1 MNMSQKTSK
10 RLYLID
16 AFAMIYRGYFPFANR
31 PMLNRRGEDTSAV
44 LGFVNTFDKILE
56 AAEGQYMAVVFD
68 PPGGTFRSEE
78 YEDYKAQ
85 RAKQPEAITF
95 ALPYIREIITARGVQ
110 SYEVAGYEADD
121 VIGTLA
127 TRLSESHPELE
138 VLMVTPDK
146 DYGQLVTD
154 RVHMLAPGSS
164 GGFDDMGPGEVAAK
178 HDLTDETQVRDFL
191 ALMGDASDNVPGVP
205 GIGKKRAADLLRA
218 YGSIEGIYDHID
230 ELKGKMKENL
240 LEHREQLEASRHL
253 VTIVTDV
260 PIEVSLEEMTRGAQD
275 LQRLVD
281 LYDELDFRS
290 KKKALLDEA
299 PAPTPRRTLFDLTP
313 EEAATEPPVEDS
325 VGDLSTVEHSY
336 TLITGEEEM
345 KGLLEALSGAEAFA
359 FDTETDGL
367 DGMQDH
373 LVGIS
378 VAVRPHEAWYLPLPE
393 DMEEAKALLRPLAPF
408 FSDPEKVKVA
418 QNGKFDLKFLSRYD
432 LHAVAPLWDTMLAH
446 YLLDPEARHGLDH
459 LSETLLRYRP
469 IPIEQLIGKGSKQRN
484 MRQVEP
490 REVLPYAA
498 EDADLTLQLY
508 HHLRPRI
515 EGEEHL
521 RSLFYDIE
529 MPLADV
535 LLEIEQAGVR
545 VDVDLLRSAIVDLST
560 ELERIEEDFRRY
572 TLGDPV
578 NINSPKEVGDFLFGH
593 LGLSDKPKKTRT
605 GQYSTREE
613 DLEMVADRHPAVRLV
628 LDYRGLSKLVN
639 TYLVPLP
646 MMVNPVTGRIHTT
659 YHQAKTATGRLSSS
673 DPNLQ
678 NIPVRDE
685 QGREIRKAFTANDPD
700 AGDLFVSADYS
711 QVELRL
717 MAHLS
722 GDTSL
727 IEAFRHGADIHAAT
741 AAKIFGIP
749 REEVTGEMRRKAKTA
764 NFGIIYGI
772 SAFGLSARLGIPR
785 GEAKELIDGYF
796 SSFPGVKRYI
806 DKTIEQAHKDGY
818 VDTLFG
824 RRRYIQNINSR
835 NRNLVA
841 NAERMA
847 INAPIQGTAAD
858 IIKVAMVRV
867 ARRLREEGFH
877 SQMILQV
884 HDELCFTVPSDERE
898 RLVAMVKEE
907 MEQVLPSLSVP
918 LVADVGVGENWLEAH

>member
-1 MNMSQKTSK
+1 MTQKTSK

-56 AAEGQYMAVVFD
+56 AAEGEYLAVVFD

-78 YEDYKAQ
+78 YEEYKAQ

-110 SYEVAGYEADD
+110 SYEVSGYEADD

-127 TRLSESHPELE
+127 TRLSEAHPELE

-146 DYGQLVTD
+146 DYGQLVTE
-154 RVHMLAPGSS
+154 RVHMLAPGSA
-164 GGFDDMGPGEVAAK
+164 GGFDDLGPGEVAAK

-218 YGSIEGIYDHID
+218 YGSVEGIYDHIE

-299 PAPTPRRTLFDLTP
+299 PAPTPRRSLFDLTP
-313 EEAATEPPVEDS
+313 EEAAAEPPVEDS

-408 FSDPEKVKVA
+408 FADPEKVKVA

-432 LHAVAPLWDTMLAH
+432 LPAVPPLWDTMLAH
-446 YLLDPEARHGLDH
+446 YLLDPEARHGLDY

-535 LLEIEQAGVR
+535 LLEMEQAGVR
-545 VDVDLLRSAIVDLST
+545 VDVDLLQSAIVDLST
-560 ELERIEEDFRRY
+560 ELERIEEDFQRY

-578 NINSPKEVGDFLFGH
+578 NINSPKEVGDFLFGR
-593 LGLSDKPKKTRT
+593 LGLSEKPKKTRT

-613 DLEMVADRHPAVRLV
+613 DLEMVADRHPAVRLI

-685 QGREIRKAFTANDPD
+685 QGREIRKAFTANDPA

-867 ARRLREEGFH
+867 ARRLREEGFR

-884 HDELCFTVPSDERE
+884 HDELCFTVPGDECE

>member
-1 MNMSQKTSK
+1 MTQKTSK

-78 YEDYKAQ
+78 YEEYKAQ

-127 TRLSESHPELE
+127 THLSEAHPELE

-146 DYGQLVTD
+146 DYGQLVTE

-164 GGFDDMGPGEVAAK
+164 GSFDELGPREVAAK

-205 GIGKKRAADLLRA
+205 GIGKKRAADLLRT

-230 ELKGKMKENL
+230 DLKGKMKENL

-290 KKKALLDEA
+290 KKKALLDGA
-299 PAPTPRRTLFDLTP
+299 PVPTPQRTLFDLTP
-313 EEAATEPPVEDS
+313 EEAAAEPPVEDS

-345 KGLLEALSGAEAFA
+345 KGLLEALTGAEAFA

-393 DMEEAKALLRPLAPF
+393 DMEEAKTLLRPLVPF
-408 FSDPEKVKVA
+408 FADPEKVKVA

-432 LHAVAPLWDTMLAH
+432 LHAVPPLWDTMLAH

-484 MRQVEP
+484 MRQLEP
-490 REVLPYAA
+490 KEVLPYAA

-508 HHLRPRI
+508 RHLRPRI

-529 MPLADV
+529 MPLVGV
-535 LLEIEQAGVR
+535 LLEMEQAGVR
-545 VDVDLLRSAIVDLST
+545 VDVDLLESAIVDLST

-572 TLGDPV
+572 TPEDPV

-593 LGLSDKPKKTRT
+593 LGLSEKPKKTRT

-646 MMVNPVTGRIHTT
+646 MMVNPMTGRIHTT

-722 GDTSL
+722 GDSSL

-806 DKTIEQAHKDGY
+806 DKAIEQAHKDGY

-867 ARRLREEGFH
+867 ARRLREEGFR

-884 HDELCFTVPSDERE
+884 HDELCFTVPGDERE

>member
-1 MNMSQKTSK
+1 MTQKTSK

-78 YEDYKAQ
+78 YEEYKAQ

-127 TRLSESHPELE
+127 THLSEAHPELE

-146 DYGQLVTD
+146 DYGQLVTE

-164 GGFDDMGPGEVAAK
+164 GSFDELGPREVAAK

-205 GIGKKRAADLLRA
+205 GIGKKRAADLLRT

-290 KKKALLDEA
+290 KKKALLDGA
-299 PAPTPRRTLFDLTP
+299 PVPTPQRTLFDLTP
-313 EEAATEPPVEDS
+313 EEAAAEPPVEDS

-345 KGLLEALSGAEAFA
+345 KGLLEALTGAEAFA

-393 DMEEAKALLRPLAPF
+393 DMEEAKTLLRPLVPF
-408 FSDPEKVKVA
+408 FADPEKVKVA

-432 LHAVAPLWDTMLAH
+432 LRAVPPLWDTMLAH

-484 MRQVEP
+484 MRQLEP
-490 REVLPYAA
+490 KEVLPYAA

-508 HHLRPRI
+508 RHLRPRI

-529 MPLADV
+529 MPLVGV
-535 LLEIEQAGVR
+535 LLEMEQAGVR
-545 VDVDLLRSAIVDLST
+545 VDVDLLESAIVDLST

-572 TLGDPV
+572 TPEDPV

-593 LGLSDKPKKTRT
+593 LGLSEKPKKTRT

-646 MMVNPVTGRIHTT
+646 MMVNPMTGRIHTT

-722 GDTSL
+722 GDSSL

-806 DKTIEQAHKDGY
+806 DKAIEQAHKDGY

-867 ARRLREEGFH
+867 ARRLREEGFR

-884 HDELCFTVPSDERE
+884 HDELCFTVPGDERE

>member
-1 MNMSQKTSK
+1 MTQQTPT

-44 LGFVNTFDKILE
+44 LGFINTFDKILE
-56 AAEGQYMAVVFD
+56 AAEGQYLAVVFD
-68 PPGGTFRSEE
+68 PPGGSFRSEE
-78 YEDYKAQ
+78 YEEYKAQ

-95 ALPYIREIITARGVQ
+95 ALPYIREIIRARGVR
-110 SYEVAGYEADD
+110 SYEMAGYEADD

-127 TRLSESHPELE
+127 TRFSAAHPDLE

-146 DYGQLVTD
+146 DYGQLVSE
-154 RVHMLAPGSS
+154 RVQMLSPGSS
-164 GGFDDMGPGEVAAK
+164 GSFDRLGPGEVAAK
-178 HDLTDETQVRDFL
+178 HNLTDASQVRDYL

-205 GIGKKRAADLLRA
+205 GVGKKRAADLLRT
-218 YGSIEGIYDHID
+218 YGTIEGIYDHIE
-230 ELKGKMKENL
+230 ELKGKMKQNL
-240 LEHREQLEASRHL
+240 IDYREQLDTSRRL

-260 PIEVSLEEMTRGAQD
+260 PIEVSLEEMTRTTED
-275 LQRLVD
+275 RQRLVEI
-281 LYDELDFRS
+281 YDELDFRS
-290 KKKALLDEA
+290 KKKALLEEA
-299 PAPTPRRTLFDLTP
+299 PAPAPQRSLFDIAP
-313 EEAATEPPVEDS
+313 EELAEPLEDKS
-325 VGDLSTVEHSY
+325 VGDITTVEHTY
-336 TLITGEEEM
+336 TLVSGETEM
-345 KGLLEALSGAEAFA
+345 RALLEALSGAEAFA

-378 VAVRPHEAWYLPLPE
+378 FAVRPHEAWYIPLPE
-393 DMEEAKALLRPLAPF
+393 EMEQAKELLRPLAPF
-408 FSDPEKVKVA
+408 FADPEKVKVA
-418 QNGKFDLKFLSRYD
+418 QNGKFDLKFLARYD
-432 LHAVAPLWDTMLAH
+432 IHAVPPLWDTMLAH
-446 YLLDPEARHGLDH
+446 YLLDPEARHGMDY

-469 IPIEQLIGKGSKQRN
+469 IPIEQLIGKGRQQRT
-484 MRQVEP
+484 MREVAPE
-490 REVLPYAA
+490 EVLPYAA
-498 EDADLTLQLY
+498 EDADVTLRLY
-508 HHLRPRI
+508 HHLAPQM
-515 EGEEHL
+515 EEEHL

-529 MPLADV
+529 MPLMGV
-535 LLEIEQAGVR
+535 LLEMEQAGVR
-545 VDVDLLRSAIVDLST
+545 VDEALLSEAIGEMEQALKRLEQQIYDSVDG
-560 ELERIEEDFRRY
+560 Y
-572 TLGDPV
+572 PV
-578 NINSPKEVGDFLFGH
+578 NINSPKEVGELLFDH
-593 LGLSDKPKKTRT
+593 LQLLSKPKKTRT

-613 DLEMVADRHPAVRLV
+613 DLEKIHDLHPVVGLV
-628 LDYRGLSKLVN
+628 LDYRGLSKLLS
-639 TYLVPLP
+639 TYLIPLP
-646 MMVNPVTGRIHTT
+646 SMIHPETGRIHTT

-685 QGREIRKAFTANDPD
+685 QGREIRKAFTGNDPA

-722 GDTSL
+722 GDPSL
-727 IEAFRHGADIHAAT
+727 IDAFRHGADIHAAT
-741 AAKIFGIP
+741 AARIFGVP
-749 REEVTGEMRRKAKTA
+749 REEVTGEMRRRAKTA

-772 SAFGLSARLGIPR
+772 SAFGLSSRLDIPR
-785 GEAKELIDGYF
+785 SEAAALIDGYF
-796 SSFPGVKRYI
+796 DSFPGVKRYM
-806 DKTIEQAHKDGY
+806 DETIERAHRDGY

-824 RRRYIQNINSR
+824 RRRYLQNINSR

-867 ARRLREEGFH
+867 ARRLREEGFR

-884 HDELCFTVPSDERE
+884 HDELCFTVPAEELE
-898 RLVAMVKEE
+898 RLMAMVKEE

-918 LVADVGVGENWLEAH
+918 LIADVGVGKNWLEAH

>member
-1 MNMSQKTSK
+1 M
-10 RLYLID
+10 
-16 AFAMIYRGYFPFANR
+16 
-31 PMLNRRGEDTSAV
+31 
-44 LGFVNTFDKILE
+44 
-56 AAEGQYMAVVFD
+56 
-68 PPGGTFRSEE
+68 
-78 YEDYKAQ
+78 
-85 RAKQPEAITF
+85 
-95 ALPYIREIITARGVQ
+95 
-110 SYEVAGYEADD
+110 
-121 VIGTLA
+121 
-127 TRLSESHPELE
+127 
-138 VLMVTPDK
+138 
-146 DYGQLVTD
+146 
-154 RVHMLAPGSS
+154 
-164 GGFDDMGPGEVAAK
+164 
-178 HDLTDETQVRDFL
+178 
-191 ALMGDASDNVPGVP
+191 
-205 GIGKKRAADLLRA
+205 
-218 YGSIEGIYDHID
+218 
-230 ELKGKMKENL
+230 
-240 LEHREQLEASRHL
+240 
-253 VTIVTDV
+253 
-260 PIEVSLEEMTRGAQD
+260 
-275 LQRLVD
+275 
-281 LYDELDFRS
+281 
-290 KKKALLDEA
+290 
-299 PAPTPRRTLFDLTP
+299 
-313 EEAATEPPVEDS
+313 
-325 VGDLSTVEHSY
+325 
-336 TLITGEEEM
+336 
-345 KGLLEALSGAEAFA
+345 
-359 FDTETDGL
+359 
-367 DGMQDH
+367 
-373 LVGIS
+373 
-378 VAVRPHEAWYLPLPE
+378 
-393 DMEEAKALLRPLAPF
+393 
-408 FSDPEKVKVA
+408 
-418 QNGKFDLKFLSRYD
+418 
-432 LHAVAPLWDTMLAH
+432 
-446 YLLDPEARHGLDH
+446 
-459 LSETLLRYRP
+459 
-469 IPIEQLIGKGSKQRN
+469 
-484 MRQVEP
+484 
-490 REVLPYAA
+490 
-498 EDADLTLQLY
+498 
-508 HHLRPRI
+508 
-515 EGEEHL
+515 
-521 RSLFYDIE
+521 
-529 MPLADV
+529 
-535 LLEIEQAGVR
+535 R
-545 VDVDLLRSAIVDLST
+545 VDVDLLENAIVDLVA
-560 ELERIEEDFRRY
+560 ELERIEEDFGRY
-572 TLGDPV
+572 TPGDEV
-578 NINSPKEVGDFLFGH
+578 NINSPREVGDFLFGQ

-867 ARRLREEGFH
+867 ARRLREEGFR

>member
-1 MNMSQKTSK
+1 MTQKTSK

-56 AAEGQYMAVVFD
+56 AAEGEYLAVVFD

-78 YEDYKAQ
+78 YEEYKAQ

-127 TRLSESHPELE
+127 THLSEAHPELE

-146 DYGQLVTD
+146 DYGQLVTE
-154 RVHMLAPGSS
+154 RVHMLAPGSA
-164 GGFDDMGPGEVAAK
+164 GGFDDLGPGEVAAK

-290 KKKALLDEA
+290 KKKALLDES
-299 PAPTPRRTLFDLTP
+299 PVPTPRRTLFDLTP
-313 EEAATEPPVEDS
+313 VEAAAEPPVEDS

-345 KGLLEALSGAEAFA
+345 KGLLEALSGAEAFS

-432 LHAVAPLWDTMLAH
+432 LHAVPPLWDTMLAH

-484 MRQVEP
+484 MRQVDP

-529 MPLADV
+529 MPLAGV
-535 LLEIEQAGVR
+535 LLEMEQAGVR

-560 ELERIEEDFRRY
+560 ELERIEEDFQRY

-578 NINSPKEVGDFLFGH
+578 NINSPKEVGDFLFGR
-593 LGLSDKPKKTRT
+593 LGLSEKPKKTRT

-613 DLEMVADRHPAVRLV
+613 DLEMVADRHPAVRLI

-867 ARRLREEGFH
+867 ARRLREEGFR

-884 HDELCFTVPSDERE
+884 HDELCFTVPADERE

>member
-1 MNMSQKTSK
+1 MTQKTSK

-68 PPGGTFRSEE
+68 PPGGTFRSDE

-127 TRLSESHPELE
+127 TRLSEAHPELE

-146 DYGQLVTD
+146 DYGQLVTE

-260 PIEVSLEEMTRGAQD
+260 PIEVSLGEMTRGTED

-290 KKKALLDEA
+290 KKKALLDGA
-299 PAPTPRRTLFDLTP
+299 PAPTPQRSLFDLTP
-313 EEAATEPPVEDS
+313 EEAAAEPAMEDS

-345 KGLLEALSGAEAFA
+345 KGLLEALTGAEAFA

-373 LVGIS
+373 LVGLS
-378 VAVRPHEAWYLPLPE
+378 LSVRPHEAWYLPLPE

-408 FSDPEKVKVA
+408 FADPEKVKVA

-432 LHAVAPLWDTMLAH
+432 LHAVPPLWDTMLAH

-535 LLEIEQAGVR
+535 LLEMEQAGVR
-545 VDVDLLRSAIVDLST
+545 VDVDLLESAIVDLST
-560 ELERIEEDFRRY
+560 ELERIEEDFQRY

-578 NINSPKEVGDFLFGH
+578 NINSPKEVGDFLFGR
-593 LGLSDKPKKTRT
+593 LGLSEKPKKTRT

-613 DLEMVADRHPAVRLV
+613 DLEMVADRHPAVRLI

-685 QGREIRKAFTANDPD
+685 QGREIRKAFTANDPA

-722 GDTSL
+722 GDSSL
-727 IEAFRHGADIHAAT
+727 IEAFRHGSDIHAAT

-867 ARRLREEGFH
+867 ARRLREEGFR

-884 HDELCFTVPSDERE
+884 HDELCFTVPADERE

>member
-1 MNMSQKTSK
+1 MTQKTSK

-56 AAEGQYMAVVFD
+56 AAEGQYLAVVFD

-78 YEDYKAQ
+78 YEEYKAQ

-127 TRLSESHPELE
+127 TRLSEAHPELE

-146 DYGQLVTD
+146 DYGQLVTE

-164 GGFDDMGPGEVAAK
+164 GSFDDLGPGEVAAK

-230 ELKGKMKENL
+230 ELKGKVKENL
-240 LEHREQLEASRHL
+240 LEYRGQLEASRHL

-299 PAPTPRRTLFDLTP
+299 PAATPQRSLFDLTP
-313 EEAATEPPVEDS
+313 EEAAAESPVEDS

-345 KGLLEALSGAEAFA
+345 KGLLKALSGAEAFA

-378 VAVRPHEAWYLPLPE
+378 LAVRPHEAWYLPLPE

-484 MRQVEP
+484 MRQVDP

-508 HHLRPRI
+508 HYLRPQI

-521 RSLFYDIE
+521 RRLFYDIE
-529 MPLADV
+529 MPLVGV
-535 LLEIEQAGVR
+535 LLEMEQAGVR
-545 VDVDLLRSAIVDLST
+545 VDVDLLRSAITDLST
-560 ELERIEEDFRRY
+560 ELERIEEDFRGY
-572 TLGDPV
+572 TLGDEV
-578 NINSPKEVGDFLFGH
+578 NINSPKEVGDFLFGR

-613 DLEMVADRHPAVRLV
+613 DLEMVADRHPAVRLI

-685 QGREIRKAFTANDPD
+685 QGREIRKAFTGNDPD

-867 ARRLREEGFH
+867 ARRLREEGFR

>member
-1 MNMSQKTSK
+1 MTQKTSK

-56 AAEGQYMAVVFD
+56 AAEGEYLAVVFD

-78 YEDYKAQ
+78 YEEYKAQ

-110 SYEVAGYEADD
+110 SYEVSGYEADD

-127 TRLSESHPELE
+127 TRLSEAHPELE

-146 DYGQLVTD
+146 DYGQLVTE

-164 GGFDDMGPGEVAAK
+164 GSFDDLGPGEVAAK

-218 YGSIEGIYDHID
+218 YGSVEGIYDHIE

-299 PAPTPRRTLFDLTP
+299 PAPTPRRSLFDLTP
-313 EEAATEPPVEDS
+313 EEAAAEPPVEDS

-378 VAVRPHEAWYLPLPE
+378 VAVRPHEAWYLPLPK

-432 LHAVAPLWDTMLAH
+432 LHAIPPLWDTMLAH

-484 MRQVEP
+484 MRQVDP
-490 REVLPYAA
+490 GEVLPYAA
-498 EDADLTLQLY
+498 EDADLALQLY

-535 LLEIEQAGVR
+535 LLEMEQAGVR
-545 VDVDLLRSAIVDLST
+545 VDVDLLQSAIVDLST
-560 ELERIEEDFRRY
+560 ELERIEEDFQRY

-578 NINSPKEVGDFLFGH
+578 NINSPKEVGDFLFGR
-593 LGLSDKPKKTRT
+593 LGLSEKPKKTRT

-613 DLEMVADRHPAVRLV
+613 DLEMVADRHPAVRLI

-685 QGREIRKAFTANDPD
+685 QGREIRKAFTANDPA

-867 ARRLREEGFH
+867 ARRLREEGFR

-884 HDELCFTVPSDERE
+884 HDELCFTVPGDERE

>member
-1 MNMSQKTSK
+1 MTQKTSK

-78 YEDYKAQ
+78 YEEYKAQ

-127 TRLSESHPELE
+127 MHLSEAHPELE

-146 DYGQLVTD
+146 DYGQLVTE

-164 GGFDDMGPGEVAAK
+164 GSFDDLGPGEVAAK

-260 PIEVSLEEMTRGAQD
+260 PIEVSLKEMTRGAQD

-290 KKKALLDEA
+290 KKKALLDGA
-299 PAPTPRRTLFDLTP
+299 PAPTPQRTLFDLTP
-313 EEAATEPPVEDS
+313 EEAAAEPPVEDS

-345 KGLLEALSGAEAFA
+345 KGLLEALTGAEAFA

-393 DMEEAKALLRPLAPF
+393 DMEEAKTLLRPLAPF
-408 FSDPEKVKVA
+408 FADPEKVKVA

-432 LHAVAPLWDTMLAH
+432 LHAVPPLWDTMLAH

-484 MRQVEP
+484 MRQLEP

-529 MPLADV
+529 MPLVGV
-535 LLEIEQAGVR
+535 LLEMEQAGVR
-545 VDVDLLRSAIVDLST
+545 VDVDLLESAIVDLST

-572 TLGDPV
+572 TPGDPV

-593 LGLSDKPKKTRT
+593 LGLSEKPKKTRT

-646 MMVNPVTGRIHTT
+646 MMVNPMTGRIHTT

-722 GDTSL
+722 GDSSL

-867 ARRLREEGFH
+867 ARRLREEGFR

-884 HDELCFTVPSDERE
+884 HDELCFTVPGDERE

>member
-1 MNMSQKTSK
+1 MTQKTSK

-56 AAEGQYMAVVFD
+56 AAEGQYLAVVFD

-78 YEDYKAQ
+78 YEEYKAQ

-127 TRLSESHPELE
+127 THLSEAHPELE

-146 DYGQLVTD
+146 DYGQLVTE

-164 GGFDDMGPGEVAAK
+164 GSFDDLGPGEVAAK

-290 KKKALLDEA
+290 KKKALLDGA
-299 PAPTPRRTLFDLTP
+299 PAPTPQRTLFDLTP
-313 EEAATEPPVEDS
+313 EEAAAEPPVEDS

-345 KGLLEALSGAEAFA
+345 KGLLDALTGAEAFA

-393 DMEEAKALLRPLAPF
+393 DMEEAKTLLRPLAPF
-408 FSDPEKVKVA
+408 FADPEKVKVA

-432 LHAVAPLWDTMLAH
+432 LHAVPPLWDTMLAH

-484 MRQVEP
+484 MRQLEP

-508 HHLRPRI
+508 HHLRPQI

-529 MPLADV
+529 MPLVGV
-535 LLEIEQAGVR
+535 LLEMEQAGVR
-545 VDVDLLRSAIVDLST
+545 VDVDLLESAIVDLST

-572 TLGDPV
+572 TPGDPV

-593 LGLSDKPKKTRT
+593 LGLSEKPKKTRT

-646 MMVNPVTGRIHTT
+646 MMVNPMTGRIHTT

-722 GDTSL
+722 GDSSL

-867 ARRLREEGFH
+867 ARRLREEGFR

-884 HDELCFTVPSDERE
+884 HDELCFTVPGDERE

>member
-1 MNMSQKTSK
+1 MTQKTSK

-56 AAEGQYMAVVFD
+56 AAEGEYLAVVFD

-78 YEDYKAQ
+78 YEEYKAQ

-127 TRLSESHPELE
+127 TRLSEVHPELE

-146 DYGQLVTD
+146 DYGQLVTE
-154 RVHMLAPGSS
+154 RVHMLVPGSA
-164 GGFDDMGPGEVAAK
+164 GGFDDLGPGKVAAK

-218 YGSIEGIYDHID
+218 YGSIEGIYDHIE

-240 LEHREQLEASRHL
+240 LEHRGQLEESRHL

-299 PAPTPRRTLFDLTP
+299 PAPTPRRSLFDLTP
-313 EEAATEPPVEDS
+313 EEAAAEPPVEDS

-336 TLITGEEEM
+336 TLITGKEEM

-408 FSDPEKVKVA
+408 FADPEKVKVA

-432 LHAVAPLWDTMLAH
+432 LPAVPPLWDTMLAH
-446 YLLDPEARHGLDH
+446 YLLDPEARHGLDY
-459 LSETLLRYRP
+459 LSETLLRYCP

-508 HHLRPRI
+508 HHLRPQI

-535 LLEIEQAGVR
+535 LLEMEQAGVR
-545 VDVDLLRSAIVDLST
+545 VDVDLLQSAIVDLST
-560 ELERIEEDFRRY
+560 ELERIEEDFQRY

-578 NINSPKEVGDFLFGH
+578 NINSPKEVGDFLFGR
-593 LGLSDKPKKTRT
+593 LGLSEKPKKTRT

-613 DLEMVADRHPAVRLV
+613 DLEMVADRHPAVRLI

-749 REEVTGEMRRKAKTA
+749 EEEVTGEMRRKAKTA

-867 ARRLREEGFH
+867 ARRLREEGFR

-884 HDELCFTVPSDERE
+884 HDELCFTVPADERE

>member
-1 MNMSQKTSK
+1 MTQKTSK

-56 AAEGQYMAVVFD
+56 AAEGQYLAVVFD

-78 YEDYKAQ
+78 YEEYKAQ

-127 TRLSESHPELE
+127 THLSEAHPELE

-146 DYGQLVTD
+146 DYGQLVTE

-164 GGFDDMGPGEVAAK
+164 GSFDELGPREVAAK

-260 PIEVSLEEMTRGAQD
+260 PIEVSLKEMTRGAQD

-290 KKKALLDEA
+290 KKKALLDGA
-299 PAPTPRRTLFDLTP
+299 PAPTPQRTLFDLTP
-313 EEAATEPPVEDS
+313 EEAAAEPPVEDS

-345 KGLLEALSGAEAFA
+345 KGLLEALTGAEAFA

-393 DMEEAKALLRPLAPF
+393 DMEEAKTLLRPLAPF
-408 FSDPEKVKVA
+408 FADPEKVKVA

-432 LHAVAPLWDTMLAH
+432 LHAVPPLWDTMLAH

-484 MRQVEP
+484 MRQLEP

-508 HHLRPRI
+508 HHLRPQI

-529 MPLADV
+529 MPLVGV
-535 LLEIEQAGVR
+535 LLEMEQAGVR
-545 VDVDLLRSAIVDLST
+545 VDVDLLESAIVDLSS

-572 TLGDPV
+572 TPGDPV

-593 LGLSDKPKKTRT
+593 LGLSEKPKKTRT

-646 MMVNPVTGRIHTT
+646 MMVNPMTGRIHTT

-722 GDTSL
+722 GDSSL

-867 ARRLREEGFH
+867 ARRLREEGFR

-884 HDELCFTVPSDERE
+884 HDELCFTVPGDERE

>member
-1 MNMSQKTSK
+1 MTQKTSK

-78 YEDYKAQ
+78 YEEYKAQ

-127 TRLSESHPELE
+127 THLSEAHPELE

-146 DYGQLVTD
+146 DYGQLVTE

-164 GGFDDMGPGEVAAK
+164 GSFDELGPREVAAK

-260 PIEVSLEEMTRGAQD
+260 PIEVSLKEMTRGAQD

-290 KKKALLDEA
+290 KKKALLDGA
-299 PAPTPRRTLFDLTP
+299 PAPTPQRTLFDLTP
-313 EEAATEPPVEDS
+313 EEAAAEPPVEDS

-345 KGLLEALSGAEAFA
+345 KGLLEALTGAEAFA

-378 VAVRPHEAWYLPLPE
+378 IAVRPHEAWYLPLPE
-393 DMEEAKALLRPLAPF
+393 DMEEAKTLLRPLAPF
-408 FSDPEKVKVA
+408 FADPEKVKVA

-432 LHAVAPLWDTMLAH
+432 LHAVPPLWDTMLAH

-484 MRQVEP
+484 MRQLEP

-508 HHLRPRI
+508 HHLQPRI

-529 MPLADV
+529 MPLVGV
-535 LLEIEQAGVR
+535 LLEMEQAGVR
-545 VDVDLLRSAIVDLST
+545 VDVDLLESAIVDLST

-572 TLGDPV
+572 TPEDPV

-593 LGLSDKPKKTRT
+593 LGLSEKPKKTRT

-646 MMVNPVTGRIHTT
+646 MMVNPMTGRIHTT

-722 GDTSL
+722 GDSSL

-867 ARRLREEGFH
+867 ARRLREEGFR

-884 HDELCFTVPSDERE
+884 HDELCFTVPGDERE

>member
-1 MNMSQKTSK
+1 MTQKTSK

-56 AAEGQYMAVVFD
+56 AAEGQYLAVVFD

-78 YEDYKAQ
+78 YEEYKAQ

-127 TRLSESHPELE
+127 THLSEAHPELE

-146 DYGQLVTD
+146 DYGQLVTE

-164 GGFDDMGPGEVAAK
+164 GSFDELGPGEVAAK

-205 GIGKKRAADLLRA
+205 GIGTKRAADLLRA

-275 LQRLVD
+275 LQRLVE
-281 LYDELDFRS
+281 LYDELGFRS
-290 KKKALLDEA
+290 KKKALLDGA
-299 PAPTPRRTLFDLTP
+299 PAPTPQRTLFDLTP
-313 EEAATEPPVEDS
+313 EEAAAEPPVEDS

-345 KGLLEALSGAEAFA
+345 KGLLEALTGAEAFA

-393 DMEEAKALLRPLAPF
+393 DMEEAKTLLRPLAPF
-408 FSDPEKVKVA
+408 FADPEKVKVA
-418 QNGKFDLKFLSRYD
+418 QNGKFDLKVLSRYD
-432 LHAVAPLWDTMLAH
+432 LHAVPPLWDTMLAH

-484 MRQVEP
+484 MRQLEP

-529 MPLADV
+529 MPLVGV
-535 LLEIEQAGVR
+535 LLEMEQAGVR
-545 VDVDLLRSAIVDLST
+545 VDVDLLESAIVDLST

-572 TLGDPV
+572 TPEDPV

-593 LGLSDKPKKTRT
+593 LGLSEKPKKTRT

-646 MMVNPVTGRIHTT
+646 MMVNPMTGRIHTT

-722 GDTSL
+722 GDSSL

-749 REEVTGEMRRKAKTA
+749 REDVTGEMRRKAKTA

-867 ARRLREEGFH
+867 ARRLREEGFR

-884 HDELCFTVPSDERE
+884 HDELCFTVPGDERE

>member
-1 MNMSQKTSK
+1 MTQKTSK

-56 AAEGQYMAVVFD
+56 AAEGEYLAVVFD

-78 YEDYKAQ
+78 YQEYKAQ

-127 TRLSESHPELE
+127 TRLSEVHPELE

-146 DYGQLVTD
+146 DYGQLVTE
-154 RVHMLAPGSS
+154 RVHMLAPGSA
-164 GGFDDMGPGEVAAK
+164 GGFDDLGPGEVAAK

-240 LEHREQLEASRHL
+240 LEHRWQLEESRHL

-313 EEAATEPPVEDS
+313 EEAAAEPPVEDS

-336 TLITGEEEM
+336 TLITGKEEM

-408 FSDPEKVKVA
+408 FADPEKVKVA

-432 LHAVAPLWDTMLAH
+432 LHAVPPLWDTMLAH

-484 MRQVEP
+484 MRQVDP

-535 LLEIEQAGVR
+535 LLEMEQAGVR
-545 VDVDLLRSAIVDLST
+545 VDVDLLQSAIVDLST
-560 ELERIEEDFRRY
+560 ELERIEEDFQRY
-572 TLGDPV
+572 SLGDPV
-578 NINSPKEVGDFLFGH
+578 NINSPKEVGDFLFGR
-593 LGLSDKPKKTRT
+593 LGLSEKPKKTRT

-613 DLEMVADRHPAVRLV
+613 DLEMVADRHPAVRLI

-685 QGREIRKAFTANDPD
+685 QGREIRKAFTANDPA

-867 ARRLREEGFH
+867 ARRLREEGFR

-884 HDELCFTVPSDERE
+884 HDELCFTVPGDERE

>member
-1 MNMSQKTSK
+1 MTQKTSK

-56 AAEGQYMAVVFD
+56 AAEGEYLAVVFD

-78 YEDYKAQ
+78 YEEYKAQ

-127 TRLSESHPELE
+127 THLSEAHPELE

-146 DYGQLVTD
+146 DYGQLVTE
-154 RVHMLAPGSS
+154 RVHMLAPGSA
-164 GGFDDMGPGEVAAK
+164 GGFDDLGPGEVAAK

-218 YGSIEGIYDHID
+218 YGSIEGIYDHIE

-240 LEHREQLEASRHL
+240 LEHRGQLEESRHL

-313 EEAATEPPVEDS
+313 EEAAAEPPVEDS

-367 DGMQDH
+367 DGLQDH

-432 LHAVAPLWDTMLAH
+432 LHAVPPLWDTMLAH

-484 MRQVEP
+484 MRQVDP

-529 MPLADV
+529 MPLAGV
-535 LLEIEQAGVR
+535 LLEMEQAGVR
-545 VDVDLLRSAIVDLST
+545 VDVDLLQSAIVDLST
-560 ELERIEEDFRRY
+560 ELERIEEDFQRY

-578 NINSPKEVGDFLFGH
+578 NINSPKEVGDFLFGR
-593 LGLSDKPKKTRT
+593 LGLSEKPKKTRT

-613 DLEMVADRHPAVRLV
+613 DLEMVADRHPAVRLI

-685 QGREIRKAFTANDPD
+685 QGREIRKAFTANDPA

-749 REEVTGEMRRKAKTA
+749 EEEVTGEMRRKAKTA

-867 ARRLREEGFH
+867 ARRLREEGFR

-884 HDELCFTVPSDERE
+884 HDELCFTVPGDERE

>member
-1 MNMSQKTSK
+1 MTQKTSK

-56 AAEGQYMAVVFD
+56 AAEGEYLAVVFD

-78 YEDYKAQ
+78 YEEYKAQ

-110 SYEVAGYEADD
+110 SYEVSGYEADD

-127 TRLSESHPELE
+127 TRLSEAHPELE

-146 DYGQLVTD
+146 DYGQLVTE
-154 RVHMLAPGSS
+154 RVHMLAPGSA
-164 GGFDDMGPGEVAAK
+164 GGFDDLGPGEVAAK

-218 YGSIEGIYDHID
+218 YGSVEGIYDHID

-240 LEHREQLEASRHL
+240 LEHRAQLEASRHL

-299 PAPTPRRTLFDLTP
+299 PAPTPRRSLFDLTP
-313 EEAATEPPVEDS
+313 EEVAAEPPVEDS

-336 TLITGEEEM
+336 TLITGKEEM

-408 FSDPEKVKVA
+408 FADPEKVKVA

-432 LHAVAPLWDTMLAH
+432 LHAVPPLWDTMLAH

-484 MRQVEP
+484 MRQVDP

-529 MPLADV
+529 MPLAGV
-535 LLEIEQAGVR
+535 LLEMEQAGVR
-545 VDVDLLRSAIVDLST
+545 VDVDLLQSAIVDLST
-560 ELERIEEDFRRY
+560 ELERIEEDFQRY

-578 NINSPKEVGDFLFGH
+578 NINSPKEVGDFLFGR
-593 LGLSDKPKKTRT
+593 LGLSEKPKKTRT

-613 DLEMVADRHPAVRLV
+613 DLEMVADRHPAVRLI

-867 ARRLREEGFH
+867 ARRLREEGFR

-884 HDELCFTVPSDERE
+884 HDELCFTVPGDERE

>member
-1 MNMSQKTSK
+1 MTQKTSK

-78 YEDYKAQ
+78 YEEYKAQ

-127 TRLSESHPELE
+127 THLSEAHPELE

-146 DYGQLVTD
+146 DYGQLVTE

-164 GGFDDMGPGEVAAK
+164 GSFDDLGPREVAAK

-240 LEHREQLEASRHL
+240 LDHREQLEASRHL

-260 PIEVSLEEMTRGAQD
+260 PIEVSLEEMTRGTQD

-290 KKKALLDEA
+290 KKKALLDGA
-299 PAPTPRRTLFDLTP
+299 PVPTPQRTLFDLTP
-313 EEAATEPPVEDS
+313 EEAAAEPPVEDS

-336 TLITGEEEM
+336 TLIMGEEEM
-345 KGLLEALSGAEAFA
+345 KGLLKALTGAEAFA

-367 DGMQDH
+367 DGLQDH

-408 FSDPEKVKVA
+408 FADPEKVKVA

-432 LHAVAPLWDTMLAH
+432 LHTVPPLWDTMLAH

-484 MRQVEP
+484 MRQLEP

-529 MPLADV
+529 MPLVGV
-535 LLEIEQAGVR
+535 LLEMEQAGVR
-545 VDVDLLRSAIVDLST
+545 VDVDLLQSAIVDLST

-572 TLGDPV
+572 TPGDPV
-578 NINSPKEVGDFLFGH
+578 NINSPKEVGDFLFGR
-593 LGLSDKPKKTRT
+593 LGLSEKPKKTRT

-646 MMVNPVTGRIHTT
+646 MMVNPMTGRIHTT

-722 GDTSL
+722 GDSSL

-867 ARRLREEGFH
+867 ARRLREEGFR

-884 HDELCFTVPSDERE
+884 HDELCFTVPGDERE

>member
-1 MNMSQKTSK
+1 MTQKTSK

-78 YEDYKAQ
+78 YEEYKAQ

-127 TRLSESHPELE
+127 THLSEAHPELE

-146 DYGQLVTD
+146 DYGQLVTE

-164 GGFDDMGPGEVAAK
+164 GSFDDLGPGEVAAK

-260 PIEVSLEEMTRGAQD
+260 PIEVSLEEMTRGTQD

-290 KKKALLDEA
+290 KKKALLDGA
-299 PAPTPRRTLFDLTP
+299 PAPTPQRTLFDLTP
-313 EEAATEPPVEDS
+313 EEAAAEPPVEDS

-345 KGLLEALSGAEAFA
+345 KGLLEALTGAEAFA

-393 DMEEAKALLRPLAPF
+393 DMEEAKTLLRPLAPF
-408 FSDPEKVKVA
+408 FADPEKVKVA

-432 LHAVAPLWDTMLAH
+432 LHAVPPLWDTMLAH

-484 MRQVEP
+484 MRQLEP

-529 MPLADV
+529 MPLVGV
-535 LLEIEQAGVR
+535 LLEMEQAGVR
-545 VDVDLLRSAIVDLST
+545 VDVDLLESAIVDLST

-572 TLGDPV
+572 TPEDPV

-593 LGLSDKPKKTRT
+593 LGLSEKPKKTRT

-646 MMVNPVTGRIHTT
+646 MMVNPMTGRIHTT

-722 GDTSL
+722 GDSSL

-749 REEVTGEMRRKAKTA
+749 REDVTGEMRRKAKTA

-867 ARRLREEGFH
+867 ARRLREEGFR

-884 HDELCFTVPSDERE
+884 HDELCFTVPGDERE

>member
-1 MNMSQKTSK
+1 MTQKTSK

-127 TRLSESHPELE
+127 THLSEAHPELE

-146 DYGQLVTD
+146 DYGQLVTE

-164 GGFDDMGPGEVAAK
+164 GGFDDLGPGEVAAK

-218 YGSIEGIYDHID
+218 YGTIEGIYDHID

-260 PIEVSLEEMTRGAQD
+260 PIEVSLGEMTRGTED

-299 PAPTPRRTLFDLTP
+299 PAATPQRSLFDLTP
-313 EEAATEPPVEDS
+313 EEAAAEPAVEDS

-345 KGLLEALSGAEAFA
+345 KGLLEALTGAEAFA

-373 LVGIS
+373 LVGLS
-378 VAVRPHEAWYLPLPE
+378 LSVRPHEAWYLPLPE

-408 FSDPEKVKVA
+408 FADPEKVKVA

-432 LHAVAPLWDTMLAH
+432 LHAVPPLWDTMLAH

-508 HHLRPRI
+508 HHLRPQI
-515 EGEEHL
+515 EGEDHL

-535 LLEIEQAGVR
+535 LLEMEQAGVR
-545 VDVDLLRSAIVDLST
+545 VDVDLLQSAIVDLST
-560 ELERIEEDFRRY
+560 ELERIEKDFQRY

-578 NINSPKEVGDFLFGH
+578 NINSPKEVGDFLFGR
-593 LGLSDKPKKTRT
+593 LGLSEKPKKTRT

-613 DLEMVADRHPAVRLV
+613 DLEMVADRHPAVRLI

-867 ARRLREEGFH
+867 ARRLREEGFR

-884 HDELCFTVPSDERE
+884 HDELCFTVPDDERE

>member
-1 MNMSQKTSK
+1 MTQKTSK

-56 AAEGQYMAVVFD
+56 AAEGEYLAVVFD

-78 YEDYKAQ
+78 YEEYKAQ

-110 SYEVAGYEADD
+110 SYEVSGYEADD

-127 TRLSESHPELE
+127 TRLSEAHPELE

-146 DYGQLVTD
+146 DYGQLVTE
-154 RVHMLAPGSS
+154 RVHMLAPGSA
-164 GGFDDMGPGEVAAK
+164 GGFDDLGPGEVAAK

-218 YGSIEGIYDHID
+218 YGSVEGIYDHID

-313 EEAATEPPVEDS
+313 EEAAAEPPVEDS

-432 LHAVAPLWDTMLAH
+432 LHAVPPLWDTMLAH

-484 MRQVEP
+484 MRQVDP

-535 LLEIEQAGVR
+535 LLEMEQAGVR
-545 VDVDLLRSAIVDLST
+545 VDVDLLQSAIVDLST
-560 ELERIEEDFRRY
+560 ELERIEEDFQRY

-578 NINSPKEVGDFLFGH
+578 NINSPKEVGDFLFGR
-593 LGLSDKPKKTRT
+593 LGLSEKPKKTRT

-613 DLEMVADRHPAVRLV
+613 DLEMVADRHPAVRLI

-806 DKTIEQAHKDGY
+806 DKTIEQAHRDGY

-867 ARRLREEGFH
+867 ARRLREEGFR

-884 HDELCFTVPSDERE
+884 HDELCFTVPGDERE

>member
-1 MNMSQKTSK
+1 MTQKTSK

-78 YEDYKAQ
+78 YEEYKAQ

-127 TRLSESHPELE
+127 THLSEAHPELE

-146 DYGQLVTD
+146 DYGQLVTK
-154 RVHMLAPGSS
+154 RVHMLAPGAS
-164 GGFDDMGPGEVAAK
+164 GSFDDLGPGEVAAK

-260 PIEVSLEEMTRGAQD
+260 PIEVSLEEMTRGTQD

-290 KKKALLDEA
+290 KKKALLDGA
-299 PAPTPRRTLFDLTP
+299 PAPTPQRTLFDLTP
-313 EEAATEPPVEDS
+313 EEAAAEPPVEDS

-345 KGLLEALSGAEAFA
+345 KGLLEALTGAEAFA

-393 DMEEAKALLRPLAPF
+393 DMEEAKTLLRPLAPF
-408 FSDPEKVKVA
+408 FADPEKVKVA

-432 LHAVAPLWDTMLAH
+432 LHAVPPLWDTMLAH

-484 MRQVEP
+484 MRQLEP

-529 MPLADV
+529 MPLVGV
-535 LLEIEQAGVR
+535 LLEMEQAGVR
-545 VDVDLLRSAIVDLST
+545 VDVDLLESAIVDLST

-572 TLGDPV
+572 TPEDPV

-593 LGLSDKPKKTRT
+593 LGLSEKPKKTRT

-646 MMVNPVTGRIHTT
+646 MMVNPMTGRIHTT

-722 GDTSL
+722 GDSSL

-749 REEVTGEMRRKAKTA
+749 REDVTGEMRRKAKTA

-867 ARRLREEGFH
+867 ARRLREEGFR

-884 HDELCFTVPSDERE
+884 HDELCFTVPGDERE

>member
-1 MNMSQKTSK
+1 MTQKTSK

-78 YEDYKAQ
+78 YEEYKAQ
-85 RAKQPEAITF
+85 RAKQPEPITF

-127 TRLSESHPELE
+127 TRLSEAHPELE

-146 DYGQLVTD
+146 DYGQLVTE

-164 GGFDDMGPGEVAAK
+164 GSFDDLGPREVAAK

-260 PIEVSLEEMTRGAQD
+260 PIEVSLEEMTRGTQD

-290 KKKALLDEA
+290 KKKALLDGA
-299 PAPTPRRTLFDLTP
+299 PVPTPQRTLFDLTP
-313 EEAATEPPVEDS
+313 EEAAAEPPVEDS

-345 KGLLEALSGAEAFA
+345 KGLLEALTGAEAFA

-393 DMEEAKALLRPLAPF
+393 DMEEAKTLLRPLAPF
-408 FSDPEKVKVA
+408 FADPEKVKVA

-432 LHAVAPLWDTMLAH
+432 LHAVPPLWDTMLAH

-484 MRQVEP
+484 MRQLEP

-529 MPLADV
+529 MPLVGV
-535 LLEIEQAGVR
+535 LLEMEQAGVR
-545 VDVDLLRSAIVDLST
+545 VDVDLLESAIVDLST

-572 TLGDPV
+572 TPGDPV

-593 LGLSDKPKKTRT
+593 LGLSEKPKKTRT

-867 ARRLREEGFH
+867 ARRLREEGFR

>member
-1 MNMSQKTSK
+1 MTQKTSK

-56 AAEGQYMAVVFD
+56 AAEGEYLAVVFD

-78 YEDYKAQ
+78 YEEYKAQ

-110 SYEVAGYEADD
+110 SYEVSGYEADD

-127 TRLSESHPELE
+127 TRLSEAHPEME

-146 DYGQLVTD
+146 DYGQLVTE
-154 RVHMLAPGSS
+154 RVHMLAPGSA
-164 GGFDDMGPGEVAAK
+164 GGFDDLGPGEVAAK

-218 YGSIEGIYDHID
+218 YGSVEGIYDHIE

-299 PAPTPRRTLFDLTP
+299 PAPTPRRSLFDLTP
-313 EEAATEPPVEDS
+313 EEAAAEPPVEDS

-408 FSDPEKVKVA
+408 FADPEKVKVA

-432 LHAVAPLWDTMLAH
+432 LPAVPPLWDTMLAH

-535 LLEIEQAGVR
+535 LLEMEQAGVR
-545 VDVDLLRSAIVDLST
+545 VDVDLLQSAIVDLST
-560 ELERIEEDFRRY
+560 ELERIEEDFQRY

-578 NINSPKEVGDFLFGH
+578 NINSPKEVGDFLFGR
-593 LGLSDKPKKTRT
+593 LGLSEKPKKTRT

-613 DLEMVADRHPAVRLV
+613 DLEMVADRHPAVRLI

-685 QGREIRKAFTANDPD
+685 QGREIRKAFTANDPA

-867 ARRLREEGFH
+867 ARRLREEGFR

-884 HDELCFTVPSDERE
+884 HDELCFTVPGDECE

>member
-1 MNMSQKTSK
+1 MTQKTSK

-56 AAEGQYMAVVFD
+56 AAEGEYLAVVFD

-78 YEDYKAQ
+78 YEEYKAQ

-110 SYEVAGYEADD
+110 SYEVSGYEADD

-127 TRLSESHPELE
+127 TRLSEAHPELE

-146 DYGQLVTD
+146 DYGQLVTE
-154 RVHMLAPGSS
+154 RVHMLAPGSA
-164 GGFDDMGPGEVAAK
+164 GGFDDLGPGEVAAK

-218 YGSIEGIYDHID
+218 YGSVEGIYDHIE

-299 PAPTPRRTLFDLTP
+299 PAPTPRRSLFDLTP
-313 EEAATEPPVEDS
+313 EEAAAEPPVEDS

-408 FSDPEKVKVA
+408 FADPEKVKVA

-432 LHAVAPLWDTMLAH
+432 LPAVPPLWDTMLAH
-446 YLLDPEARHGLDH
+446 YLLDPEARHGLDY

-484 MRQVEP
+484 MRQVDP

-529 MPLADV
+529 MPLAGV
-535 LLEIEQAGVR
+535 LLEMEQAGVR
-545 VDVDLLRSAIVDLST
+545 VDVDLLQSAIVDLST
-560 ELERIEEDFRRY
+560 ELERIEEDFQRY

-578 NINSPKEVGDFLFGH
+578 NINSPKEVGDFLFGR
-593 LGLSDKPKKTRT
+593 LGLSEKPKKTRT

-613 DLEMVADRHPAVRLV
+613 DLEMVADRHPAVRLI

-685 QGREIRKAFTANDPD
+685 QGREIRKAFTANDPA

-867 ARRLREEGFH
+867 ARRLREEGFR

-884 HDELCFTVPSDERE
+884 HDELCFTVPGDECE

>member
-1 MNMSQKTSK
+1 MTQKTSK

-56 AAEGQYMAVVFD
+56 AAEGEYLAVVFD

-78 YEDYKAQ
+78 YEEYKAQ

-110 SYEVAGYEADD
+110 SYEVSGYEADD

-127 TRLSESHPELE
+127 TRLSEAHPEME

-146 DYGQLVTD
+146 DYGQLVTE
-154 RVHMLAPGSS
+154 RVHMLAQGSA
-164 GGFDDMGPGEVAAK
+164 GGFDDLGPGEVAAK

-218 YGSIEGIYDHID
+218 YGSVEGIYDHIE

-299 PAPTPRRTLFDLTP
+299 PAPTPRRSLFDLTP
-313 EEAATEPPVEDS
+313 EEAAAEPPVEDS

-408 FSDPEKVKVA
+408 FADPEKVKVA

-432 LHAVAPLWDTMLAH
+432 LPAVPPLWDTMLAH
-446 YLLDPEARHGLDH
+446 YLLDPEARHGLDYR
-459 LSETLLRYRP
+459 SETLLRYRP

-535 LLEIEQAGVR
+535 LLEMEQAGVR
-545 VDVDLLRSAIVDLST
+545 VDVDLLQSAIVDLST
-560 ELERIEEDFRRY
+560 ELERIEEDFQRY

-578 NINSPKEVGDFLFGH
+578 NINSPKEVGDFLFGR
-593 LGLSDKPKKTRT
+593 LGLSEKPKKTRT

-613 DLEMVADRHPAVRLV
+613 DLEMVADRHPAVRLI

-685 QGREIRKAFTANDPD
+685 QGREIRKAFTANDPA

-867 ARRLREEGFH
+867 ARRLREEGFR

-884 HDELCFTVPSDERE
+884 HDELCFTVPGDECE

>member
-1 MNMSQKTSK
+1 MTQKTSK

-56 AAEGQYMAVVFD
+56 AAEGEYLAVVFD

-78 YEDYKAQ
+78 YEEYKAQ

-110 SYEVAGYEADD
+110 SYEVSGYEADD

-127 TRLSESHPELE
+127 TRLSEAHPELE

-146 DYGQLVTD
+146 DYGQLVTE
-154 RVHMLAPGSS
+154 RVHMLAPGSA
-164 GGFDDMGPGEVAAK
+164 GGFDDLGPGEVAAK

-218 YGSIEGIYDHID
+218 YGSVEGIYDHIE

-260 PIEVSLEEMTRGAQD
+260 PIEVSLEEMTSGAQD

-299 PAPTPRRTLFDLTP
+299 PAPTPRRSLFDLTP
-313 EEAATEPPVEDS
+313 EEAAAEPPVEDS

-408 FSDPEKVKVA
+408 FADPEKVKVA

-432 LHAVAPLWDTMLAH
+432 LPAVPPLWDTMLAH
-446 YLLDPEARHGLDH
+446 YLLDPEARHGLDY

-535 LLEIEQAGVR
+535 LLEMEQAGVR
-545 VDVDLLRSAIVDLST
+545 VDVDLLQSAIVDLST
-560 ELERIEEDFRRY
+560 ELERIEEDFQRY

-578 NINSPKEVGDFLFGH
+578 NINSPKEVGDFLFGR
-593 LGLSDKPKKTRT
+593 LGLSEKPKKTRT

-613 DLEMVADRHPAVRLV
+613 DLEMVADRHPAVRLI

-685 QGREIRKAFTANDPD
+685 QGREIRKAFTANDPA

-867 ARRLREEGFH
+867 ARRLREEGFR

-884 HDELCFTVPSDERE
+884 HDELCFTVPGDECE

>member
-1 MNMSQKTSK
+1 MTQKTSK

-56 AAEGQYMAVVFD
+56 AAEGEYLAVVFD

-78 YEDYKAQ
+78 YEEYKAQ

-110 SYEVAGYEADD
+110 SYEVSGYEADD

-127 TRLSESHPELE
+127 TRLSEAHPEME

-146 DYGQLVTD
+146 DYGQLVTE
-154 RVHMLAPGSS
+154 RVHMLAPGSA
-164 GGFDDMGPGEVAAK
+164 GGFDDLGPGEVAAK

-218 YGSIEGIYDHID
+218 YGSVEGIYDHIE

-299 PAPTPRRTLFDLTP
+299 PAPTPRRSLFDLTP
-313 EEAATEPPVEDS
+313 EEAAAEPPVEDS

-408 FSDPEKVKVA
+408 FADPEKVKVA

-432 LHAVAPLWDTMLAH
+432 LPAVPPLWDTMLAH
-446 YLLDPEARHGLDH
+446 YLLDPEARHGLDY

-535 LLEIEQAGVR
+535 LLEMEQAGVR
-545 VDVDLLRSAIVDLST
+545 VDVDLLQSAIVDLST
-560 ELERIEEDFRRY
+560 ELERIEEDFQRY

-578 NINSPKEVGDFLFGH
+578 NINSPKEVGDFLFGR
-593 LGLSDKPKKTRT
+593 LGLSEKPKKTRT

-613 DLEMVADRHPAVRLV
+613 DLEMVADRHPAVRLI

-685 QGREIRKAFTANDPD
+685 QGREIRKAFTANDPA

-867 ARRLREEGFH
+867 ARRLREEGFR

-884 HDELCFTVPSDERE
+884 HDELCFTVPGDECE

>member
-1 MNMSQKTSK
+1 MTQKTSK

-56 AAEGQYMAVVFD
+56 AAEGQYLAVVFD

-78 YEDYKAQ
+78 YEEYKAQ

-95 ALPYIREIITARGVQ
+95 ALPYIREIITARGVP

-127 TRLSESHPELE
+127 TRLSEAHPELE

-146 DYGQLVTD
+146 DYGQLVTE

-164 GGFDDMGPGEVAAK
+164 GSFDDLGPGEVAAK

-205 GIGKKRAADLLRA
+205 GVGKKRAADLLRT

-260 PIEVSLEEMTRGAQD
+260 PIEVSLEEMTHGAQD

-299 PAPTPRRTLFDLTP
+299 PVPTPRRTLFDLTP
-313 EEAATEPPVEDS
+313 EEVAAEPPVEDS
-325 VGDLSTVEHSY
+325 VGDLATVEHSY

-345 KGLLEALSGAEAFA
+345 KGLLEALSGAEVFA

-393 DMEEAKALLRPLAPF
+393 DMEEAKVLLRPLAPF
-408 FSDPEKVKVA
+408 FADPEKVKVA

-432 LHAVAPLWDTMLAH
+432 LHVVAPLWDTMLAH

-469 IPIEQLIGKGSKQRN
+469 IPIEQLIGKGSKQRS
-484 MRQVEP
+484 MRQLEP

-508 HHLRPRI
+508 HHLRPQI

-535 LLEIEQAGVR
+535 LLEMEQAGVR

-560 ELERIEEDFRRY
+560 ELERIEEDFQRY
-572 TLGDPV
+572 TLGDRV

-593 LGLSDKPKKTRT
+593 LGLSEKPKKTRT

-613 DLEMVADRHPAVRLV
+613 DLEMVADRHPAVRLI

-749 REEVTGEMRRKAKTA
+749 EEEVTGEMRRKAKTA

-867 ARRLREEGFH
+867 ARRLREEGFR

-898 RLVAMVKEE
+898 RLVAMVREE

>member
-1 MNMSQKTSK
+1 MTQKTSK

-56 AAEGQYMAVVFD
+56 AAEGQYLAVVFD

-78 YEDYKAQ
+78 YEEYKAQ

-127 TRLSESHPELE
+127 THLSEAHPELE

-146 DYGQLVTD
+146 DYGQLVTE

-164 GGFDDMGPGEVAAK
+164 GSFDDLGPGEVAAK

-260 PIEVSLEEMTRGAQD
+260 PIEVSLEEMTRGTQD

-290 KKKALLDEA
+290 KKKALLDGA
-299 PAPTPRRTLFDLTP
+299 PAPTPQRTLFDLTP
-313 EEAATEPPVEDS
+313 EEAAAEPPVEDS

-345 KGLLEALSGAEAFA
+345 KGLLKALSGAEAFA

-367 DGMQDH
+367 DGLQDH

-393 DMEEAKALLRPLAPF
+393 DMEEAKTLLRPLAPF
-408 FSDPEKVKVA
+408 FADPEKVKVA

-432 LHAVAPLWDTMLAH
+432 LHAVPPLWDTMLAH

-484 MRQVEP
+484 MRQLEP

-521 RSLFYDIE
+521 KSLFYDIE
-529 MPLADV
+529 MPLVGV
-535 LLEIEQAGVR
+535 LLEMEQAGVR
-545 VDVDLLRSAIVDLST
+545 VDVDLLQSAIVDLST

-572 TLGDPV
+572 TPGDPV

-593 LGLSDKPKKTRT
+593 LGLSEKPKKTRT

-646 MMVNPVTGRIHTT
+646 MMVNPMTGRIHTT

-722 GDTSL
+722 GDSSL

-867 ARRLREEGFH
+867 ARRLREEGFR

-884 HDELCFTVPSDERE
+884 HDELCFTVPGDERE

>member
-1 MNMSQKTSK
+1 MTQKTSK

-56 AAEGQYMAVVFD
+56 AAEGEYLAVVFD

-78 YEDYKAQ
+78 YEEYKAQ

-127 TRLSESHPELE
+127 THLSESHPELE

-146 DYGQLVTD
+146 DYGQLVTE
-154 RVHMLAPGSS
+154 RVHMLAPGSA
-164 GGFDDMGPGEVAAK
+164 GGFDDLGPGKVAAK

-240 LEHREQLEASRHL
+240 LEHRGQLEASRHL

-299 PAPTPRRTLFDLTP
+299 PAPTPRRSLFDLTP
-313 EEAATEPPVEDS
+313 EEAAAEPPVEDS

-378 VAVRPHEAWYLPLPE
+378 VAVRPHEAWYLPLPK

-432 LHAVAPLWDTMLAH
+432 LHAIPPLWDTMLAH

-484 MRQVEP
+484 MRQVDP

-535 LLEIEQAGVR
+535 LLEMEQAGVR
-545 VDVDLLRSAIVDLST
+545 VDVDLLQSAIVDLST
-560 ELERIEEDFRRY
+560 ELERIEEDFQRY

-578 NINSPKEVGDFLFGH
+578 NINSPKEVGDFLFGR
-593 LGLSDKPKKTRT
+593 LGLSEKPKKTRT

-613 DLEMVADRHPAVRLV
+613 DLEMVADRHPAVWLI

-867 ARRLREEGFH
+867 ARRLREEGFR

-884 HDELCFTVPSDERE
+884 HDELCFTVPGDERE

-907 MEQVLPSLSVP
+907 MEQVLPTLSVP

>member
-1 MNMSQKTSK
+1 MTQKTSK

-56 AAEGQYMAVVFD
+56 AAEGQYLAVVFD

-78 YEDYKAQ
+78 YEEYKAQ

-127 TRLSESHPELE
+127 THLSEAHPELE

-146 DYGQLVTD
+146 DYGQLVTE

-164 GGFDDMGPGEVAAK
+164 GSFDDLGPREVAAK

-260 PIEVSLEEMTRGAQD
+260 PIEVSLKEMTRGAQD

-290 KKKALLDEA
+290 KKKALLDGA
-299 PAPTPRRTLFDLTP
+299 PVPTPQRTLFDLTP
-313 EEAATEPPVEDS
+313 EEATAESPVEDS

-345 KGLLEALSGAEAFA
+345 KGLLEALTGAEAFA

-393 DMEEAKALLRPLAPF
+393 DMEEAKTLLRPLAPF
-408 FSDPEKVKVA
+408 FADPEKVKVA

-432 LHAVAPLWDTMLAH
+432 LHTAPPLWDTMLAH

-484 MRQVEP
+484 MRQLEP

-521 RSLFYDIE
+521 RSLFHDIE
-529 MPLADV
+529 MPLVGV
-535 LLEIEQAGVR
+535 LLEMEQAGVR
-545 VDVDLLRSAIVDLST
+545 VDVDLLQSAIVDLST

-572 TLGDPV
+572 TPGDPV

-593 LGLSDKPKKTRT
+593 LGLSEKPKKTRT

-646 MMVNPVTGRIHTT
+646 MMVNPMTGRIHTT

-722 GDTSL
+722 GDSSL

-867 ARRLREEGFH
+867 ARRLREEGFR

-884 HDELCFTVPSDERE
+884 HDELCFTVPGDERE

>member
-1 MNMSQKTSK
+1 MTQKTSK

-56 AAEGQYMAVVFD
+56 AAEGEYLAVVFD

-78 YEDYKAQ
+78 YEEYKAQ

-110 SYEVAGYEADD
+110 SYEVEGYEADD

-127 TRLSESHPELE
+127 THLSEAHPELE

-146 DYGQLVTD
+146 DYGQLVTE
-154 RVHMLAPGSS
+154 RVHMLAPGSA
-164 GGFDDMGPGEVAAK
+164 GGFDDLGPGEVAAK

-240 LEHREQLEASRHL
+240 LEHRWQLEESRHL

-313 EEAATEPPVEDS
+313 EEAAAEPPVEDS

-336 TLITGEEEM
+336 TLITGKEEM

-359 FDTETDGL
+359 FDTETEGL

-432 LHAVAPLWDTMLAH
+432 LHAVPPLWDTMLAH
-446 YLLDPEARHGLDH
+446 YLLDPEARHGLDY

-469 IPIEQLIGKGSKQRN
+469 IPIEQLIGKGSKQRS

-508 HHLRPRI
+508 HHLRPQI

-529 MPLADV
+529 MPLAGV
-535 LLEIEQAGVR
+535 LLEMEQAGVR
-545 VDVDLLRSAIVDLST
+545 VDVDLLQSAIVDLST
-560 ELERIEEDFRRY
+560 ELERIEEDFQRY

-578 NINSPKEVGDFLFGH
+578 NINSPKEVGDFLFGR
-593 LGLSDKPKKTRT
+593 LGLSEKPKKTRT

-613 DLEMVADRHPAVRLV
+613 DLEMVADRHPAVRLI

-867 ARRLREEGFH
+867 ARRLREEGFR

-884 HDELCFTVPSDERE
+884 HDELCFTVPADERE

>member
-1 MNMSQKTSK
+1 MTQKTSK

-78 YEDYKAQ
+78 YEEYKAQ

-127 TRLSESHPELE
+127 THLSEAHPELE

-146 DYGQLVTD
+146 DYGQLVTE

-164 GGFDDMGPGEVAAK
+164 GSFDELGPREVAAK

-205 GIGKKRAADLLRA
+205 GIGKKRAADLLRT

-290 KKKALLDEA
+290 KKKALLDGA
-299 PAPTPRRTLFDLTP
+299 PVPTPQRTLFDLTP
-313 EEAATEPPVEDS
+313 EEAAAEPPVEDS

-345 KGLLEALSGAEAFA
+345 KGLLEALTGAEAFA

-393 DMEEAKALLRPLAPF
+393 DMEEAKTLLRPLVPF
-408 FSDPEKVKVA
+408 FADPEKVKVA

-432 LHAVAPLWDTMLAH
+432 LRAVPPLWDTMLAH

-484 MRQVEP
+484 MRQLEP
-490 REVLPYAA
+490 KEVLPYAA

-508 HHLRPRI
+508 RHLRPRI

-529 MPLADV
+529 MPLVGV
-535 LLEIEQAGVR
+535 LLEMEQAGVR
-545 VDVDLLRSAIVDLST
+545 VDVDLLESAIVDLST

-572 TLGDPV
+572 TPEDPV

-593 LGLSDKPKKTRT
+593 LGLSEKPKKTRT

-722 GDTSL
+722 GDSSL

-806 DKTIEQAHKDGY
+806 DKAIEQAHKDGY

-867 ARRLREEGFH
+867 ARRLREEGFR

-884 HDELCFTVPSDERE
+884 HDELCFTVPGDERE

>member
-1 MNMSQKTSK
+1 MTQKTSK

-56 AAEGQYMAVVFD
+56 AAEGQYLAVVFD

-78 YEDYKAQ
+78 YEEYKAQ

-127 TRLSESHPELE
+127 THLSEAHPELE

-146 DYGQLVTD
+146 DYGQLVTE

-164 GGFDDMGPGEVAAK
+164 GSFDELGPGEVAAK

-275 LQRLVD
+275 LQRLVE

-290 KKKALLDEA
+290 KKKALLDGA
-299 PAPTPRRTLFDLTP
+299 PAPTPQRTLFDLTP
-313 EEAATEPPVEDS
+313 EEAAAEPPVEDS

-345 KGLLEALSGAEAFA
+345 KGLLEALTGAEAFA

-393 DMEEAKALLRPLAPF
+393 DMEEAKTLLRPLAPF
-408 FSDPEKVKVA
+408 FADPEKVKVA

-432 LHAVAPLWDTMLAH
+432 LHAVPPLWDTMLAH

-484 MRQVEP
+484 MRQLEP

-529 MPLADV
+529 MPLVGV
-535 LLEIEQAGVR
+535 LLEMEQAGVR
-545 VDVDLLRSAIVDLST
+545 VDVDLLESAIVDLST

-572 TLGDPV
+572 TPEDPV

-593 LGLSDKPKKTRT
+593 LGLSEKPKKTRT

-646 MMVNPVTGRIHTT
+646 MMVNPMTGRIHTT

-722 GDTSL
+722 GDSSL

-749 REEVTGEMRRKAKTA
+749 REDVTGEMRRKAKTA

-867 ARRLREEGFH
+867 ARRLREEGFR

-884 HDELCFTVPSDERE
+884 HDELCFTVPGDERE

>member
-1 MNMSQKTSK
+1 MTQKTSK

-56 AAEGQYMAVVFD
+56 AAEGQYLAVVFD

-78 YEDYKAQ
+78 YEEYKAQ

-127 TRLSESHPELE
+127 THLSEAHPELE

-146 DYGQLVTD
+146 DYGQLVTE

-164 GGFDDMGPGEVAAK
+164 GSFDDLGPGEVAAK

-290 KKKALLDEA
+290 KKKALLDGA
-299 PAPTPRRTLFDLTP
+299 PAPTPQRTLFDLTP
-313 EEAATEPPVEDS
+313 EEAAAEPPVEDS

-345 KGLLEALSGAEAFA
+345 KGLLEALTGAEAFA

-393 DMEEAKALLRPLAPF
+393 DMEEAKTLLRPLVPF
-408 FSDPEKVKVA
+408 FADPEKVKVA

-432 LHAVAPLWDTMLAH
+432 LRAVPPLWDTMLAH

-484 MRQVEP
+484 MRQLEP
-490 REVLPYAA
+490 KEVLPYAA

-508 HHLRPRI
+508 HHLRPQI

-529 MPLADV
+529 MPLVGV
-535 LLEIEQAGVR
+535 LLEMEQAGVR
-545 VDVDLLRSAIVDLST
+545 VDVDLLESAIVDLST

-572 TLGDPV
+572 TPEDPV

-593 LGLSDKPKKTRT
+593 LGLSEKPKKTRT

-646 MMVNPVTGRIHTT
+646 MMVNPMTGRIHTT

-722 GDTSL
+722 GDSSL

-806 DKTIEQAHKDGY
+806 DKAIEQAHKDGY

-867 ARRLREEGFH
+867 ARRLREEGFR

-884 HDELCFTVPSDERE
+884 HDELCFTVPGDERE

>member
-1 MNMSQKTSK
+1 MTQKTSK

-56 AAEGQYMAVVFD
+56 AAEGQYLAVVFD

-78 YEDYKAQ
+78 YEEYKAQ

-127 TRLSESHPELE
+127 TRLSEAHPELE

-146 DYGQLVTD
+146 DYGQLVTE

-164 GGFDDMGPGEVAAK
+164 GSFDDLGPGEVAAK

-299 PAPTPRRTLFDLTP
+299 PAATHQRTLFDLTP
-313 EEAATEPPVEDS
+313 EEAAAESPVEDS

-345 KGLLEALSGAEAFA
+345 KGILKALSGAEAFA

-367 DGMQDH
+367 NGMQDH

-378 VAVRPHEAWYLPLPE
+378 LAVRPHEAWYLPLPE

-408 FSDPEKVKVA
+408 FADPEKVKVA
-418 QNGKFDLKFLSRYD
+418 QNGKFDLKFLARYD
-432 LHAVAPLWDTMLAH
+432 LHAVPPLWDTMLAH

-469 IPIEQLIGKGSKQRN
+469 IPIEQLIGKGKKQEN
-484 MRQVEP
+484 MRKLEP

-508 HHLRPRI
+508 HHLRPQI
-515 EGEEHL
+515 DGEEHL
-521 RSLFYDIE
+521 RRLFYDIE
-529 MPLADV
+529 MPLVGV
-535 LLEIEQAGVR
+535 LLEMEQAGVR
-545 VDVDLLRSAIVDLST
+545 VDVDLLRNAISDLMT
-560 ELERIEEDFRRY
+560 KLEQIEEEFRGY
-572 TLGDPV
+572 TMWDPV
-578 NINSPKEVGDFLFGH
+578 NINSPKEVGDFLFGR
-593 LGLSDKPKKTRT
+593 LRLSEKPKKTRT

-613 DLEMVADRHPAVRLV
+613 DLEMVADRHPAVRLI

-639 TYLVPLP
+639 TYLFPLP
-646 MMVNPVTGRIHTT
+646 MMVNPWTHRIHTT

-685 QGREIRKAFTANDPD
+685 QGREIRKAFTGNDPD

-722 GDTSL
+722 GDSSL

-867 ARRLREEGFH
+867 AQRLREEGFR

-884 HDELCFTVPSDERE
+884 HDELCFTVPGDECE